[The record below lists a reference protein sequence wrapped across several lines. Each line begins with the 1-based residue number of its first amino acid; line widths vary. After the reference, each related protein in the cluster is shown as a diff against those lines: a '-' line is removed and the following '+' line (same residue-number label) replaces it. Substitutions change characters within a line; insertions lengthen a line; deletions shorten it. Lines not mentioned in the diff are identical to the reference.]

1 MRKVFVLIVLVI
13 LGITLYFYM
22 SEKMVSS
29 YQKAQNNLIE
39 DKILPL
45 AKDDYIGLVE
55 QIRKLQKNP
64 DQIAEFNCMLTKVIY
79 SGKVKKAEDIEL
91 LLKLQREYFTK
102 EALDKNPEEINIQ
115 RLTEELQE
123 YKEADLYIIGFKVT
137 GPQFVDDE
145 LGDKPLL
152 VFNVIYYLNVTTNQG
167 EAYKGYVFEQN
178 ENKLWEL
185 KGFGTIED
193 FPVIN

>member
-22 SEKMVSS
+22 SNKMVSS
-29 YQKAQNNLIE
+29 YQKAENNLIE

-45 AKDDYIGLVE
+45 AKDDYEGLVSE
-55 QIRKLQKNP
+55 IRKLQKNP

-79 SGKVKKAEDIEL
+79 SGKVKKEEDIEL
-91 LLKLQREYFTK
+91 LLKVQREYFAEET
-102 EALDKNPEEINIQ
+102 LDKNPEDVNIQ
-115 RLTEELQE
+115 RLIDELQE
-123 YKEADLYIIGFKVT
+123 YKEADLYIIGYKVT
-137 GPQFVDDE
+137 GPQFVDE
-145 LGDKPLL
+145 EIGDKPML

-167 EAYKGYVFEQN
+167 EVYKGYVFEQN
-178 ENKLWEL
+178 ENKIWEL

>member
-22 SEKMVSS
+22 SNKMVSS
-29 YQKAQNNLIE
+29 YQKAENNLIE

-45 AKDDYIGLVE
+45 AKDDYEGLVNE
-55 QIRKLQKNP
+55 IRKLQKNP

-79 SGKVKKAEDIEL
+79 SGKVKKEEDIEL
-91 LLKLQREYFTK
+91 LLKVQREYFAEET
-102 EALDKNPEEINIQ
+102 LDKNPEDVNIQ
-115 RLTEELQE
+115 RLIDELQE
-123 YKEADLYIIGFKVT
+123 YKEADLYIIGYKVT
-137 GPQFVDDE
+137 GPQFVDE
-145 LGDKPLL
+145 EIGDKPML

-167 EAYKGYVFEQN
+167 EVYKGYVFEQN
-178 ENKLWEL
+178 ENKIWEL